1 MAREFAKVRLSIWD
15 DDDFRDITPAEQHLY
30 FVLLTSYE
38 LTYCGVGDWRPARI
52 AGHAKGW
59 AAEQVVATAAG
70 LIEKLYLVVD
80 DATEEVLVRS
90 FIRHDEILKQPKMA
104 IAMARAHAKVA
115 SSTLR
120 GVIVH
125 ELNRLHAEE
134 PDLKGWSEKAVLD
147 LLPKSSVDPSTYP
160 LGKGSGWGSGKGS
173 GTGSGSGNSEGSG
186 WGSGN
191 PPATTLDSN
200 HQPSTPNLETN
211 SLRSLGASAPRNRAK
226 PKRHLPD
233 DWTPNDAHRAYAAEN
248 GIDVDHEAGQFR
260 SHAESK
266 DRQQV
271 DWDAAFRNW
280 LGNNVKWDQPRTPW
294 AAGPVVDGFQLPPA
308 PKEIIDNPDATAYVR
323 WARAQRD
330 EWLAAQNGSPA

>member
-160 LGKGSGWGSGKGS
+160 LG
-173 GTGSGSGNSEGSG
+173 
-186 WGSGN
+186 
-191 PPATTLDSN
+191 
-200 HQPSTPNLETN
+200 
-211 SLRSLGASAPRNRAK
+211 
-226 PKRHLPD
+226 
-233 DWTPNDAHRAYAAEN
+233 
-248 GIDVDHEAGQFR
+248 
-260 SHAESK
+260 
-266 DRQQV
+266 
-271 DWDAAFRNW
+271 WDAAFRNW